1 MFPALNAHSIAGF
14 GSVNW
19 RRQPLFTKQSLDNF
33 YPMKSIELQP
43 LMHDDVEARRHAAGD
58 AQLVEYDSGYPPL
71 PDAVGTEV

>member
-1 MFPALNAHSIAGF
+1 
-14 GSVNW
+14 
-19 RRQPLFTKQSLDNF
+19 
-33 YPMKSIELQP
+33 MKSIELQP